1 MNYDVIVCG
10 GGPGGISAAM
20 ASARSGMKTLMIER
34 YGFAGGMAT
43 AGLVNPFMQY
53 VSRNGKNLANS
64 IFNEL
69 VAKLEEKGA
78 IDSVHKMTFDDEIMK
93 IVLDEMLVKSG
104 VEILFHSHVCGAKRS
119 GGKIESVSAAT
130 KSGIREFKAKI
141 FIDATGDGD
150 LAYYADFKYEKGRS
164 SDGAC
169 QPSTLCFRIAGV
181 KTPYDMAELRK
192 YLTEIYLEGK
202 KDGRISDPRENVLIF
217 NTLQNDVI
225 HFNTTRV
232 ILKDSTLSEGLSDSE
247 LIARKQVGELYEFFK
262 EKSPYFKNSYIQKMA
277 AQIGIR
283 ETRRVE
289 GLYKLT
295 EDDLVK
301 ARCFD
306 DAVARSCYPVDI
318 HNPSGSGTI
327 IKHIEGEFYEIP
339 YRCLLPLESTNLL
352 MACRAISSTHEAHSS
367 LRVMP
372 VVASYGEAA
381 GLAAAIAVKENKTPA
396 GIDGRILKGKL
407 FKD

>member
-1 MNYDVIVCG
+1 MIYDVIVCG
-10 GGPGGISAAM
+10 GGPGGTAA
-20 ASARSGMKTLMIER
+20 AIAAARSGMKTLMIER

-43 AGLVNPFMQY
+43 TGLVNPYMSY
-53 VSRNGKNLANS
+53 ISRNGKNLSNS
-64 IFNEL
+64 IFNETI
-69 VAKLEEKGA
+69 AKLAEKGG
-78 IDSVHKMTFDDEIMK
+78 ISLTDKRTFDDEIMK
-93 IVLDEMLVKSG
+93 LVLDEMLISSG
-104 VEILFHSHVCGAKRS
+104 VEILFHSHICGAKRN

-130 KSGIREFKAKI
+130 KSGIKEFQAKI

-192 YLTEIYLEGK
+192 HLTEIYLAGQ

-217 NTLQNDVI
+217 NTLQDDVI

-232 ILKDSTLSEGLSDSE
+232 ILKDSTLSEDLTDSE

-295 EDDLVK
+295 EDDLIK
-301 ARCFD
+301 AKSFD

-318 HNPSGSGTI
+318 HNPAGSGTV
-327 IKHIEGEFYEIP
+327 IKCIEGEFYEIP
-339 YRCLLPLESTNLL
+339 YRCLIPVESTNLL

-381 GLAAAIAVKENKTPA
+381 GLAAAIAVKENKAPSE
-396 GIDGRILKGKL
+396 IDGKILKKKL